1 MTFDTEDHKI
11 GMVKDRTQ
19 WCHLDRYEK
28 NLKPRSGVFVFADKN
43 HDVKYVGKAAK
54 RGMLNAIQAAKAQDK
69 DYRAT
74 RVKALYTY
82 DDKSAKDLRAKLK
95 TKYRPL
101 NNKKGV

>member
-1 MTFDTEDHKI
+1 MKFDTEDHKI
-11 GMVKDRTQ
+11 GMVRARTQ

-28 NLKPRSGVFVFADKN
+28 NLKPRSGVFIFADKT

-54 RGMLNAIQAAKAQDK
+54 RGMLNAIQAAKAKDK
-69 DYRAT
+69 DYWAT

-82 DDKSAKDLRAKLK
+82 DNESAKELRTQLK

-101 NNKKGV
+101 NNEKGV